1 MIITK
6 PTIKR
11 VTTKVSELAKAQ
23 DTTSEKLVKEIKTFV
38 LQSVAAK
45 GIPINRAEEV
55 AARLIV
61 LVSII
66 DAPKIGK

>member
-1 MIITK
+1 MCRGFSDIGNIIN
-6 PTIKR
+6 
-11 VTTKVSELAKAQ
+11 
-23 DTTSEKLVKEIKTFV
+23 TTSEKLVKEIKTFV

-45 GIPINRAEEV
+45 GIPVNIAEEV

>member
-11 VTTKVSELAKAQ
+11 VTTKVSDIANSLDISI
-23 DTTSEKLVKEIKTFV
+23 DTLVKEIKMFV

-45 GIPINRAEEV
+45 GIPTTIALEV

-61 LVSII
+61 LISMV
-66 DAPKIGK
+66 DAPTVGK

>member
-11 VTTKVSELAKAQ
+11 ITTKVSDMAKSS
-23 DTTSEKLVKEIKTFV
+23 DTTVDKLVKEIKMYI

-45 GIPINRAEEV
+45 GIPVNIAEEV

-61 LVSII
+61 LVSIL

>member
-45 GIPINRAEEV
+45 GIPIHIAEEV